1 MKVFGDLFQ
10 FKKKSNKEIKPSK
23 EQIINQAIQL
33 HLKGNI
39 TEATKY
45 YKQLISQECNDH
57 RVFSNYGVILQ
68 GLGKFQDAELS
79 YRKSI

>member
-1 MKVFGDLFQ
+1 MQGFGDLFQ
-10 FKKKSNKEIKPSK
+10 SKKKSNKEIKPSK

-57 RVFSNYGVILQ
+57 RVFSNYGVILKD
-68 GLGKFQDAELS
+68 LGKLQDAEF
-79 YRKSI
+79 